1 MKKSKQIDGV
11 GVGAVIFDENNRL
24 FLAKRGE
31 KARSER
37 GKWECPGGGLE
48 RFESL
53 KEAIEREFKEEFGAE
68 VEFVRVLEVLNH
80 IIPSED
86 KHWVAIPALCNLKKG
101 TPRILEPEKCAEI
114 GWFTFSEMEK
124 MPLSVL
130 FGDGLMDILK
140 DYLNEKTDRK
150 RNN

>member
-37 GKWECPGGGLE
+37 GRWECPGGGLE
-48 RFESL
+48 HFESF
-53 KEAIEREFKEEFGAE
+53 KTAIEREFKEEYGAE
-68 VEFVRVLEVLNH
+68 VKFIKTLGVLNH
-80 IIPSED
+80 IIPSEN
-86 KHWVAIPALCNLKKG
+86 KHWVAIPALCKLKKG
-101 TPRILEPEKCAEI
+101 TPKILEPEKCAEI
-114 GWFTFSEMEK
+114 GWFTFSEMKK

-130 FGDGLMDILK
+130 FGDGLFEILET
-140 DYLNEKTDRK
+140 YLNEKTEQK
-150 RNN
+150 GNN

>member
-1 MKKSKQIDGV
+1 MKNNRRIDGV

-31 KARSER
+31 KARSEH

-48 RFESL
+48 RFESF
-53 KEAIEREFKEEFGAE
+53 KIAIEREFNEEFGAE
-68 VEFVRVLEVLNH
+68 VEFIRPLGVLNH
-80 IIPSED
+80 VIPEEN
-86 KHWVAIPALCNLKKG
+86 KHWVAIPALCRLKKG
-101 TPRILEPEKCAEI
+101 TPKILEPEKCAEI
-114 GWFTFSEMEK
+114 GWFSFSEMEK

-130 FGDGLMDILK
+130 FKDGLMDLLK
-140 DYLNEKTDRK
+140 DYLDEKTKRK

>member
-1 MKKSKQIDGV
+1 MKNIKQIDGV

-48 RFESL
+48 RHESF
-53 KEAIEREFKEEFGAE
+53 KAAIEREFKEEFGAE
-68 VEFVRVLEVLNH
+68 VEFIRPLGVLNH
-80 IIPSED
+80 IIPEED
-86 KHWVAIPALCNLKKG
+86 KHWVAIPALCRLKSGNPK
-101 TPRILEPEKCAEI
+101 ILEPEKCAEI
-114 GWFTFSEMEK
+114 GWFSFSEMEK

-130 FGDGLMDILK
+130 FGDGLFEILK
-140 DYLNEKTDRK
+140 NYLNEEAH
-150 RNN
+150 

>member
-24 FLAKRGE
+24 FLARRGE

-37 GKWECPGGGLE
+37 GKWECPGGGHE
-48 RFESL
+48 RFETF
-53 KEAIEREFKEEFGAE
+53 KETIEREFKEEFGAE
-68 VEFVRVLEVLNH
+68 VEFVRTLGVLNH
-80 IIPSED
+80 IIPEEN
-86 KHWVAIPALCNLKKG
+86 KHWVAIPALCKLKRG
-101 TPRILEPEKCAEI
+101 TPKILEPEKCTEI
-114 GWFTFSEMEK
+114 GWFSFSEMEK

-140 DYLNEKTDRK
+140 KYLNEKTERK
-150 RNN
+150 RNS